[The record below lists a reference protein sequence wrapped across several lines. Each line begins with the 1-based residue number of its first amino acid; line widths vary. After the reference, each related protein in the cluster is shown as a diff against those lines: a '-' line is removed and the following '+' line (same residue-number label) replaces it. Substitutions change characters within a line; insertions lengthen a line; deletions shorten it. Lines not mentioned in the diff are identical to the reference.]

1 MDGSKGSYE
10 RVRRGYAKVSTIQPI
25 LTTTLREFQPVEQR
39 SGPMADLNHDNEVV
53 AVPSE
58 AKCPLHGAHLY
69 GLRPLLN

>member
-10 RVRRGYAKVSTIQPI
+10 RVKRDYAKVSTIQPI

-39 SGPMADLNHDNEVV
+39 SSPIADLNQYNQVV

-58 AKCPLHGAHLY
+58 AECPLHGAHLY
-69 GLRPLLN
+69 GLRP